1 MESDL
6 LHSFSFYNEIVAPYL
21 NTLDEIDKIYYTLR
35 SIAKADQT
43 AEMVEYAI
51 RNYSANSR
59 RPILGVLSKK
69 TTDKRIMPSSFSK
82 RQKKF
87 LACSKEI
94 H

>member
-21 NTLDEIDKIYYTLR
+21 NTLDETDKIYYTLR

-69 TTDKRIMPSSFSK
+69 QLTT
-82 RQKKF
+82 
-87 LACSKEI
+87 KEI
-94 H
+94 SCLFQRNSLIKK